1 LIGLTLNSGDVAY
14 VELGPPTER
23 EAGYRHP
30 TVIVTAQAILDA
42 SPTVVHV
49 VPLTSTLRRYS
60 TEIEIEPEP
69 GNGLDL
75 VSAAQCQ
82 HVRSVSPARLSDP
95 VGNVGPVPLAQIREM
110 LAVIFDLPQ

>member
-1 LIGLTLNSGDVAY
+1 MAY
-14 VELGPPTER
+14 VELGPPNER

-49 VPLTSTLRRYS
+49 VPVTSTLRHYF
-60 TEIEIEPEP
+60 TEVEIEPEP
-69 GNGLDL
+69 GNGLKT

-82 HVRSVSPARLSDP
+82 HVRSVSPARLSEP
-95 VGNVGPVPLAQIREM
+95 IGSVGVVALAQIREI
-110 LAVIFDLPQ
+110 LAVIFDVT